1 VTIGRLLSVVVM
13 ALAGGLSASF
23 AGAQAAYYPV
33 YCQGIAVGPGGSRMF
48 LSSGI
53 YYAPASPPEG
63 NVLADA
69 ALTDAFAAAVKAQTG
84 EAVLGQTCY
93 TRPSRDELE
102 ALIASTR
109 SVNGSN
115 WQMVDVAWA
124 PAGSYPLDANP
135 AALAAG
141 TGASGGAGAR
151 SAAAPAPSDADN
163 AAERLAAERRQREA
177 AERAAAAAQAEAE
190 RQRAITKAA
199 EDVRAL
205 NARQA
210 EMAANQVRENA
221 EAKRIFDEKQRV
233 YEERQRAFTAAEAR
247 YQAEVR
253 AAAEARRRWE
263 ADVLACQ
270 SGDISRCAPGT
281 PPGTP
286 Q

>member
-1 VTIGRLLSVVVM
+1 MTIARLASVVLIT
-13 ALAGGLSASF
+13 LAIGLPAFF
-23 AGAQAAYYPV
+23 AAAQPAFLPV
-33 YCQGIAVGPGGSRMF
+33 YCQGIAVSAGGSRMF
-48 LSSGI
+48 LSSGV

-69 ALTDAFAAAVKAQTG
+69 ALSDEFAKAVKAQTG

-109 SVNGSN
+109 SVNGNN

-124 PAGSYPLDANP
+124 PPGSYPLTANP
-135 AALAAG
+135 AALSAG
-141 TGASGGAGAR
+141 GGAGSGAAGR
-151 SAAAPAPSDADN
+151 STPAPAAAPAPSDAD
-163 AAERLAAERRQREA
+163 AAAARLAAERRQREQ
-177 AERAAAAAQAEAE
+177 AERAAAAAQAAAE
-190 RQRAITKAA
+190 QQRAIARAA

-205 NARQA
+205 NAKQA

-221 EAKRIFDEKQRV
+221 EAKRVFEEKQRV
-233 YEERQRAFTAAEAR
+233 YEERQRAFAAAEAR

-253 AAAEARRRWE
+253 AAAEARRQWE
-263 ADVLACQ
+263 ADVAACQ
-270 SGDISRCAPGT
+270 SGDISRCAPGA
-281 PPGTP
+281 P